1 MHPVYIHT
9 HIHICIQI
17 VPELLENIS
26 DGSAEG
32 DLSLLALRQLVEVRP
47 RDMLE
52 FLLPQLIV
60 HPLQVRVRVC
70 GIYV

>member
-1 MHPVYIHT
+1 MHLYIHVR
-9 HIHICIQI
+9 IQI
-17 VPELLENIS
+17 VPQLLENIS

-47 RDMLE
+47 RDILE

-60 HPLQVRVRVC
+60 HPMQVGVIVLLC
-70 GIYV
+70 V